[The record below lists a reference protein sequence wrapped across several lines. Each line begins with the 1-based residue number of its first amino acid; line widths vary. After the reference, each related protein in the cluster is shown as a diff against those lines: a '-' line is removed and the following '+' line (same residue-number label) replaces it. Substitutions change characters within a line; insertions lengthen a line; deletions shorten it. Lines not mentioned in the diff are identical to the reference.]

1 MILGVGLFAGGLI
14 SSMIIPILTFSL
26 LSLIVTVIAFIAGAV
41 IAVPAFKEIRTV
53 SQPPADATEIPPSQQ
68 LDDQMKYVL
77 NFALRMGGIAILVL
91 VISIIL

>member
-1 MILGVGLFAGGLI
+1 MIVGAGLFTGGLI
-14 SSMIIPILTFSL
+14 SSIIIPSIGFSVL
-26 LSLIVTVIAFIAGAV
+26 PMIVAVIALIAGAV
-41 IAVPAFKEIRTV
+41 IAVPNFNEIRTV
-53 SQPPADATEIPPSQQ
+53 SQPPADVTEIPPSQQ